1 VIIAVIIFYLSVIL
15 STYVGIN
22 RGQAVQTHLRFSF
35 FLPLFIAC
43 GYYIVNDEK
52 QITVLIKLI
61 LIGCTLLS
69 ISILWEIMFGEYE
82 QYGFDFQYVTGFAM
96 IYFLFKIILKGGG
109 SVSDYIILLI
119 NTIPISISFTKP
131 VIIPLVVA
139 VLLISLMVIY
149 NSSMKIKFR
158 SVFVFIVFVIAI
170 FSISISSN
178 SPEIFINKI
187 ERRILKGGYITNSQ
201 VVLGQDIWSGR
212 LDLWEQGW
220 VDFLESPIV
229 GNGLGYVADVY
240 YLAESLTPHNLF
252 VEYLAMLGILG
263 FIPFMVVLIWVVS
276 KLFYKNYWSQ
286 DYYLI
291 VVSLYCFFVFHILG
305 NSISTMMT
313 RRPHQELIFYLLT
326 GIMVKMV
333 VMGSAIKKQ
342 YLS

>member
-1 VIIAVIIFYLSVIL
+1 MKSQQLYNSIILWLIVYFLHFIYFKNIDNLRVFREFPTFTRWGISIPEFYTWLLIVITIFMFIINKIYISRTIKYIPRYVIIAVIIFYLSVIL

-212 LDLWEQGW
+212 
-220 VDFLESPIV
+220 FCRI
-229 GNGLGYVADVY
+229 
-240 YLAESLTPHNLF
+240 
-252 VEYLAMLGILG
+252 
-263 FIPFMVVLIWVVS
+263 
-276 KLFYKNYWSQ
+276 
-286 DYYLI
+286 
-291 VVSLYCFFVFHILG
+291 
-305 NSISTMMT
+305 
-313 RRPHQELIFYLLT
+313 
-326 GIMVKMV
+326 
-333 VMGSAIKKQ
+333 
-342 YLS
+342 